1 VEPAE
6 PVVVDHLILQEV
18 AVVIQFTVVVVVAH
32 PVLKILLPQGVAPA
46 QLALAQVE
54 HQHRV
59 E

>member
-1 VEPAE
+1 
-6 PVVVDHLILQEV
+6 VVLEAKVVRPPQV
-18 AVVIQFTVVVVVAH
+18 AVEVILFTVAGAVAH
-32 PVLKILLPQGVAPA
+32 LVLKILLPQGVAPA